1 MEMIDVLK
9 KLQEIAETKPEL
21 VKDAVESVEK
31 TNPKEVE
38 ENAVESEAPTNKEPV
53 KEYEDKIQEYSVG
66 SYKDFL
72 KSKGMD
78 IYKLKGDDHVKW
90 AKEYRAAKDQGGEAE
105 YKKSGS
111 RDHKTYT
118 PSTSDEPA
126 KVEADTFDPG
136 TGGLKAKTP
145 GGMSDVHIGADEYI
159 GNYTRDD
166 APDTLKMPKADVLK
180 AMAQEKAKAPFPLS
194 YEIETAMTM
203 VDEKFEDDGSPK
215 DDMPEPDMDMAS
227 AEPETIE
234 PTIEEGPH
242 EDKQKAMQT
251 LEALRDMVME
261 LDIEDDA
268 KTSAHTALD
277 QVGEDIMMNTSMG
290 DIDAESTE
298 LNTNTMATEGKKQV
312 NEDIKMTA
320 DTPEEAG
327 MLMQIMKLA
336 GVQQVT
342 PDMLGGQEPQAE
354 PEANPEH
361 GDEGHDHSDCPVCGD
376 DAVGSEDMG
385 KMRDLITAP
394 DQEKNEETFANSVG
408 EKDLPKTSDV
418 DTLVNVHS
426 GGENR
431 QKQQVR
437 KEYPGDNPLAVK
449 EDTITELDLADSFRA
464 QYEGF
469 KKSYQEAAKVTE
481 KKAKPDF
488 LDMDKDGDKKEPM
501 KKAIADKK

>member
-1 MEMIDVLK
+1 MEMIDVLN
-9 KLQEIAETKPEL
+9 KLQEIADKSPE
-21 VKDAVESVEK
+21 VAKAIESVK
-31 TNPKEVE
+31 QTNPKEVE

-53 KEYEDKIQEYSVG
+53 KEYEDKIQEYKVG
-66 SYKDFL
+66 SFKDFL
-72 KSKGMD
+72 ASKGRD
-78 IYKLKGDDHVKW
+78 IYKLKSDEYSKYAQEYKAEREKAQQDATAHKGTDDHRELSRI
-90 AKEYRAAKDQGGEAE
+90 AKYD
-105 YKKSGS
+105 
-111 RDHKTYT
+111 D
-118 PSTSDEPA
+118 
-126 KVEADTFDPG
+126 VDP
-136 TGGLKAKTP
+136 TTTE
-145 GGMSDVHIGADEYI
+145 GGMSDIHIGAEEVVGEFVDEN
-159 GNYTRDD
+159 GN
-166 APDTLKMPKADVLK
+166 LVQPKAQVLQAMK
-180 AMAQEKAKAPFPLS
+180 AEAEKAPFPKS
-194 YEIETAMTM
+194 YEIETAMQM
-203 VDEKFEDDGSPK
+203 VADKFDDNGQAIDEVE
-215 DDMPEPDMDMAS
+215 PEMAS
-227 AEPETIE
+227 VEPEVTEE
-234 PTIEEGPH
+234 PKIEEGPH

-261 LDIEDDA
+261 LDIENDA

-342 PDMLGGQEPQAE
+342 PDMLGGQEPGAE

-426 GGENR
+426 GGLNR
-431 QKQQVR
+431 QKEQVR

-449 EDTITELDLADSFRA
+449 EDTITEQDLADDFRA